1 MKLIKKTDNNGNE
14 YYEEILET
22 KEEMIENIDNT
33 IKSRKKKK
41 TKYIITLLLSLA
53 IIIIFGL
60 MALGKINIFDEKYRL
75 LEMIIVMIGIAG
87 LEESARKLK

>member
-22 KEEMIENIDNT
+22 KEEMTESIDKT
-33 IKSRKKKK
+33 IKNRRKKKI
-41 TKYIITLLLSLA
+41 KYTIMLLLSLA

-60 MALGKINIFDEKYRL
+60 MALDKINILNEKYKL
-75 LEMIIVMIGIAG
+75 LEVIIVMIGVAG
-87 LEESARKLK
+87 LEESARRIK